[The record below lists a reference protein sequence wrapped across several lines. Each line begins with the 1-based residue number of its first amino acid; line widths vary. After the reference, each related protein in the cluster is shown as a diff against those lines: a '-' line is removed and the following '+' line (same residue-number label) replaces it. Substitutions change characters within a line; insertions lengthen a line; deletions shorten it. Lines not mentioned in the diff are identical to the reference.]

1 MWRSDLRGEAQFRKF
16 LEIRFF
22 ATPHIFANGPHL
34 VALTLLRA
42 TKTPSKLPRSHFSP
56 KRRLVPYAYP
66 SFDILWPIPIS
77 LFVSLSVCKRSFGLV
92 YAQFWCHRPFTYLVW
107 TVIPQS
113 FQGYPKSWSGVI
125 SSASSTLQS
134 QHIRKVHYFCCFR
147 NSKSYW

>member
-1 MWRSDLRGEAQFRKF
+1 MSKNPQLTRKLEFTLTKLFKIFEARMVTQIPKGDGIIPRSDLRCEAQFQK
-16 LEIRFF
+16 LWEWCLF

-34 VALTLLRA
+34 VAHTQLRP

-92 YAQFWCHRPFTYLVW
+92 YAQF
-107 TVIPQS
+107 
-113 FQGYPKSWSGVI
+113 
-125 SSASSTLQS
+125 
-134 QHIRKVHYFCCFR
+134 
-147 NSKSYW
+147 